1 MSYSLSTSSDSPQ
14 HPYWLALS
22 LVKGLGYRHLLRL
35 VQAFGSPKAA
45 WEAPPSLLD
54 DIEATPTL
62 KEALLSARRT
72 IDIAKEL
79 ARVEAAHAYLITLD
93 DPHYPTNLKM
103 IDAPPPVLYVRG
115 ELRAEDA
122 LAVTIVGT
130 RSASSYGREATFR
143 LARELAMQGVTIIS
157 GLAYGIDSAAHHG
170 ALAGSGRTI
179 AVFGCGI
186 DRIYPPGNANLAEE
200 ILNKRAGAWITEFPI
215 GTPPSGG
222 NFPRRNR
229 TLAALSRAVLVTE
242 APEGSGALLTADAAL
257 EQGRDVFA
265 LPSNI
270 LNRSGAGT
278 NHLIQDGARLITS
291 VEDILDELHITPA
304 VRPRKLAPAAPPPQQ
319 QPEPPSPP
327 PAEPPPDLS
336 AVETQLMALL
346 TASPSHIDDLI
357 RQSRLRADEV
367 ISAMTLLELKGLAS
381 MIGPMQYCRS

>member
-1 MSYSLSTSSDSPQ
+1 MSQSQPPQHQNPQ

-35 VQAFGSPKAA
+35 VEAFGSPKAA

-54 DIEATPTL
+54 EIEASPTL
-62 KEALLSARRT
+62 KDGLLSARRKL
-72 IDIAKEL
+72 DLDQEM
-79 ARVEAAHAYLITLD
+79 ARVQAAQAYLLTFD
-93 DPHYPTNLKM
+93 DPQYPANLKT

-115 ELRAEDA
+115 ELRSEDE
-122 LAVTIVGT
+122 LAITVVGT

-143 LARELAMQGVTIIS
+143 LARELAIHGVTVVS
-157 GLAYGIDSAAHHG
+157 GLAYGVDSAAHHG

-186 DRIYPPGNANLAEE
+186 DRVYPTGNAALAEE
-200 ILNKRAGAWITEFPI
+200 ILDKRAGAWITEFPI
-215 GTPPSGG
+215 GTPPSGS

-229 TLAALSRAVLVTE
+229 TMAGLARAVLVTE

-291 VEDILDELHITPA
+291 VEDILDELQIRS
-304 VRPRKLAPAAPPPQQ
+304 RPRLRKPAAAV
-319 QPEPPSPP
+319 QPTA
-327 PAEPPPDLS
+327 AEPPQPQPPADVPPLNT
-336 AVETQLMALL
+336 VEKRLMELL
-346 TASPSHIDDLI
+346 TPQPCHIDDLI
-357 RQSRLRADEV
+357 RRSHLRADEV

-381 MIGPMQYCRS
+381 MVGPMQYCRS

>member
-1 MSYSLSTSSDSPQ
+1 MSQSQPPQHQNPQ

-35 VQAFGSPKAA
+35 VEAFGSPKAA

-54 DIEATPTL
+54 EIEASPTL
-62 KEALLSARRT
+62 KDGLLSARRKL
-72 IDIAKEL
+72 DLDQEM
-79 ARVEAAHAYLITLD
+79 ARVQAAQAYLLTFD
-93 DPHYPTNLKM
+93 DPQYPANLKT

-115 ELRAEDA
+115 ELRSEDE
-122 LAVTIVGT
+122 LAITVVGT

-143 LARELAMQGVTIIS
+143 LARELAIHGVTVVS
-157 GLAYGIDSAAHHG
+157 GLAYGVDSAAHHG

-186 DRIYPPGNANLAEE
+186 DRVYPTGNAALAEE
-200 ILNKRAGAWITEFPI
+200 ILDKRAGAWITEFPI
-215 GTPPSGG
+215 GTPPSGS

-229 TLAALSRAVLVTE
+229 TMAGLARAVLVTE

-291 VEDILDELHITPA
+291 VEDILDELQIKL
-304 VRPRKLAPAAPPPQQ
+304 RPRSRKPAAAV
-319 QPEPPSPP
+319 QPTA
-327 PAEPPPDLS
+327 AEPPQPQPPADVPPLNT
-336 AVETQLMALL
+336 VEKRLMELL
-346 TASPSHIDDLI
+346 TPQPCHIDDLI
-357 RQSRLRADEV
+357 RRSHLRADEV

-381 MIGPMQYCRS
+381 MVGPMQYCRS